1 MAARKPAKKKAKK
14 KAKRRPAAKQ
24 ATKRGARRSAKPGGQ
39 GGGSRAAPRK
49 RTKKKAKKG
58 EKKKQTLPEYLKKYQ
73 FQPGESGNPSGR
85 PKGQVSLTHRLKKLM
100 TMPVRVKG
108 VAFNPERLYA
118 DLFVELAVVAAT
130 TGDFK
135 FFKEVFDRLDGKVP
149 DHVVME
155 GTKRMVAQEAAN
167 LAQDLL
173 GLIEEVATS
182 MLADSIADMF
192 MVTLGRK
199 FEEAFA
205 PKEEGLP
212 EDIVILKT
220 EEAEPPAV
228 QAGEIGV

>member
-1 MAARKPAKKKAKK
+1 MAARKPAKKKAKAK
-14 KAKRRPAAKQ
+14 KKKRAAATQAK
-24 ATKRGARRSAKPGGQ
+24 KRGARRSAKQGRQ
-39 GGGSRAAPRK
+39 GGASPAPSRK
-49 RTKKKAKKG
+49 RSKKKAKKKT

-73 FQPGESGNPSGR
+73 FQPGQSGNPSGR
-85 PKGQVSLTHRLKKLM
+85 PKGTISLTHKLKKIM
-100 TMPVRVKG
+100 TMPVRIKG
-108 VAFNPERLYA
+108 QAFNPDRLYA
-118 DLFVELAVVAAT
+118 DLFVEMAVCAAT
-130 TGDFK
+130 VGDFK

-173 GLIEEVATS
+173 AVVEEVATS

-199 FEEAFA
+199 FEELFA

-212 EDIVILKT
+212 EEVVIVKP
-220 EEAEPPAV
+220 EAVA
-228 QAGEIGV
+228 

>member
-1 MAARKPAKKKAKK
+1 MAARKPAKKKAK
-14 KAKRRPAAKQ
+14 
-24 ATKRGARRSAKPGGQ
+24 GAQGQ
-39 GGGSRAAPRK
+39 GKDSGSRSKKTGGVGSRTK
-49 RTKKKAKKG
+49 TKKKAKKKSSRKSG
-58 EKKKQTLPEYLKKYQ
+58 KKHDPLDNIRPYQ
-73 FQPGESGNPSGR
+73 FRPGQSGNPGGMK
-85 PKGQVSLTHRLKKLM
+85 KGTISLTRRLRNLLA
-100 TMPVRVKG
+100 MPVREEGCKTDPDYV
-108 VAFNPERLYA
+108 YA
-118 DLFVELAVVAAT
+118 DQIVEIAVEAARR
-130 TGDFK
+130 GK
-135 FFKEVFDRLDGKVP
+135 YPFFKEIVDRIDGKVP

-228 QAGEIGV
+228 QTGELGA

>member
-14 KAKRRPAAKQ
+14 KSKRRSPATQ
-24 ATKRGARRSAKPGGQ
+24 GTGRGARRSAKPGGQ

-49 RTKKKAKKG
+49 RTKEKG
-58 EKKKQTLPEYLKKYQ
+58 EKKKQTLPEALKKYQ
-73 FQPGESGNPSGR
+73 FQPGQSGNPSGQ
-85 PKGQVSLTHRLKKLM
+85 PKGMISLTRKLKKLM
-100 TMPVRVKG
+100 TMPVRIKG
-108 VAFNPERLYA
+108 VAFNPDRHYA

-212 EDIVILKT
+212 EDVVIMKT
-220 EEAEPPAV
+220 EDDE
-228 QAGEIGV
+228 

>member
-14 KAKRRPAAKQ
+14 KSKRRSPATQ
-24 ATKRGARRSAKPGGQ
+24 GTGRGARRSAKPGGQ

-49 RTKKKAKKG
+49 RTKEKG
-58 EKKKQTLPEYLKKYQ
+58 EKKHTLPEALKKYQ
-73 FQPGESGNPSGR
+73 FQPGQSGNPSGQ
-85 PKGQVSLTHRLKKLM
+85 PKGMISLTRKLKKLM
-100 TMPVRVKG
+100 TMPVRIKG
-108 VAFNPERLYA
+108 VAFNPDRHYA

-228 QAGEIGV
+228 QAGEIGA